1 MKPTGPE
8 GLCDGSLW
16 GVKEADTGWTS
27 SFPLQN
33 PGTRGHHLRRS
44 HRYQLILH
52 FDCQGLWLPEDPP
65 PEPFPHGDRHDI
77 RYVWHTLRAPC
88 NSWWNIYNSFFLS
101 NAPPPQ
107 FFWSTGEW
115 EWYHICFYLFKKK
128 GYTSQECAD
137 EWWLAVNNFNTLHQA
152 FCSRSVWPLLRSLSC
167 PSSPSMV
174 ELVLLARPV

>member
-101 NAPPPQ
+101 NAPSPQ

-115 EWYHICFYLFKKK
+115 GWYHICFYLFKKRDTLPK
-128 GYTSQECAD
+128 NVLMNCGWQSITSTHCTKHFVLGQCG
-137 EWWLAVNNFNTLHQA
+137 L
-152 FCSRSVWPLLRSLSC
+152 FC
-167 PSSPSMV
+167 
-174 ELVLLARPV
+174 VLLAVHPLPAW